1 VTLLLDVEVF
11 RLMLIMAAPLV
22 IAALGELLIERSGV
36 LNVGIEGMMA
46 VAAVVAF
53 LTAVRT
59 GAVTAGLGAGMA
71 AGALQAG
78 VLVYYAATLRASQLT
93 VGLSLFVL
101 GTGLASLV
109 YRAVIGVTMST
120 PTVETLRAVPLP
132 GLAGLPVLG
141 PILFAQNLLVYL
153 AVLLVP
159 AVSLLLFR
167 TTVGLRLRACG
178 ENPRALDTV
187 GVSVGALRW
196 GAAAG
201 GGLLIGLAGAYLPLA
216 VTGTYS
222 DGIVGGRGWIA
233 LMIVIFGRWSPGW
246 ALVGAVLFAY
256 TEALQFKLA
265 LVTKAVPPQFLQ
277 MLPYLVAIV
286 VLVRVYRGA
295 EPPRALGVPY
305 ERESRV

>member
-1 VTLLLDVEVF
+1 
-11 RLMLIMAAPLV
+11 
-22 IAALGELLIERSGV
+22 
-36 LNVGIEGMMA
+36 VGIEGMMA
-46 VAAVVAF
+46 VAAAVAF
-53 LTAVRT
+53 LTALRS
-59 GAVTAGLGAGMA
+59 GSMTAGLGAGMI
-71 AGALQAG
+71 AGALLAG
-78 VLVYYAATLRASQLT
+78 VLVYYAVALRASQLT

-109 YRAVIGVTMST
+109 YRGVIGVTMST
-120 PTVETLRAVPLP
+120 PVVETLRAVPVP
-132 GLAGLPVLG
+132 GLAR
-141 PILFAQNLLVYL
+141 FAQNVLVYAAL
-153 AVLLVP
+153 LLVP
-159 AVSLLLFR
+159 AVSVFLFR
-167 TTVGLRLRACG
+167 TTVGLRIRASG

-187 GVSVGALRW
+187 GVNVGAIRW
-196 GAAAG
+196 GATVG

-222 DGIVGGRGWIA
+222 DGMVGGRGWIA

-246 ALVGAVLFAY
+246 ALVGAILFAY

-265 LVTKAVPPQFLQ
+265 LVTKAIPPQFFQ

>member
-1 VTLLLDVEVF
+1 VTLLLDVEIF

-22 IAALGELLIERSGV
+22 MAALGELLIERSGV

-53 LTAVRT
+53 LTALRT
-59 GAVTAGLGAGMA
+59 GSVTAGLGAGMA
-71 AGALQAG
+71 VGALQAG

-132 GLAGLPVLG
+132 SLAGLPVLG

-167 TTVGLRLRACG
+167 TTVGLRLRASG

-187 GVSVGALRW
+187 GVSVDALRW
-196 GAAAG
+196 GAAVG

-233 LMIVIFGRWSPGW
+233 LMIVIFGRWSPGR

>member
-1 VTLLLDVEVF
+1 MTLLLDVEVF

>member
-1 VTLLLDVEVF
+1 VTLLLDAEIF

-295 EPPRALGVPY
+295 EPPRALGLPY

>member
-1 VTLLLDVEVF
+1 MTLLLDVEIF

-22 IAALGELLIERSGV
+22 IAALGELLMERSGV

-53 LTAVRT
+53 LTALRT
-59 GAVTAGLGAGMA
+59 GAVAAGLGAGMA
-71 AGALQAG
+71 AGALLAS

-141 PILFAQNLLVYL
+141 PIVFSQNLLVYL

-167 TTVGLRLRACG
+167 TTVGLRLRASG

-196 GAAAG
+196 GAAVG

>member
-1 VTLLLDVEVF
+1 MTLLLDVEIF

-22 IAALGELLIERSGV
+22 IAALGELLMERSGV

-53 LTAVRT
+53 LTALRT
-59 GAVTAGLGAGMA
+59 GAVAAGLGAGMA
-71 AGALQAG
+71 AGALLAS

-141 PILFAQNLLVYL
+141 PIVFSQNLLVYL

-167 TTVGLRLRACG
+167 TTVGLRLRASG

-196 GAAAG
+196 GAAVG
-201 GGLLIGLAGAYLPLA
+201 GGLLIGLAGAYLPLV

>member
-1 VTLLLDVEVF
+1 MTLLLDAELF

-53 LTAVRT
+53 LTALRT

-295 EPPRALGVPY
+295 EPPRALGLPY

>member
-1 VTLLLDVEVF
+1 MTLLLDAEIF

-141 PILFAQNLLVYL
+141 PILFAQNLLVYV

-295 EPPRALGVPY
+295 EPPRALGLPY

>member
-1 VTLLLDVEVF
+1 VTLLLDVEIF

-22 IAALGELLIERSGV
+22 MAALGELLMERSGV

-53 LTAVRT
+53 LTALRT

-71 AGALQAG
+71 AGALLAG

-132 GLAGLPVLG
+132 GLAGLPMLG
-141 PILFAQNLLVYL
+141 PIVFAQNLLVYL

-159 AVSLLLFR
+159 AVSLFLFR
-167 TTVGLRLRACG
+167 TTLGLRLRACG

-196 GAAAG
+196 GAAVG

-265 LVTKAVPPQFLQ
+265 LVSKAVPPQFLQ

-295 EPPRALGVPY
+295 EPPRALGIPY

>member
-1 VTLLLDVEVF
+1 MTLLLDVEIF

-22 IAALGELLIERSGV
+22 MAALGELLMERSGV

-46 VAAVVAF
+46 VAAAVAF
-53 LTAVRT
+53 LTALRT
-59 GAVTAGLGAGMA
+59 GAVAAGLVAGMV
-71 AGALQAG
+71 AGALLAA

-132 GLAGLPVLG
+132 GLAGLRVLG
-141 PILFAQNLLVYL
+141 PILFAQNLLVY
-153 AVLLVP
+153 AAFLLVP
-159 AVSLLLFR
+159 MISVLLFR
-167 TTVGLRLRACG
+167 TTVGLRLRASG

-196 GAAAG
+196 GAAVG

-265 LVTKAVPPQFLQ
+265 LVTKTVPPQFLQ

>member
-1 VTLLLDVEVF
+1 MTLLLDVEIF

-53 LTAVRT
+53 LTALRT
-59 GAVTAGLGAGMA
+59 GTATAGLGAGMA
-71 AGALQAG
+71 AGALLAG

-153 AVLLVP
+153 AILLVP
-159 AVSLLLFR
+159 AVSVLLFR
-167 TTVGLRLRACG
+167 TTIGLRLRACG

-196 GAAAG
+196 GAATG

-295 EPPRALGVPY
+295 EPPRALGLPY

>member
-1 VTLLLDVEVF
+1 VTLFLDVEIF

-22 IAALGELLIERSGV
+22 MAALGELLIERSGV

-53 LTAVRT
+53 LTALRT
-59 GAVTAGLGAGMA
+59 GALTAGLGAGMA
-71 AGALQAG
+71 AGALLA
-78 VLVYYAATLRASQLT
+78 VLLVYYAATLRASQLT

-120 PTVETLRAVPLP
+120 PTVQTLRAVPLP

-141 PILFAQNLLVYL
+141 PILYAQNLLVYL

-159 AVSLLLFR
+159 AVSLFLFR
-167 TTVGLRLRACG
+167 TTIGLRLRAGG

-196 GAAAG
+196 GATVG

-216 VTGTYS
+216 VTGAYS

-246 ALVGAVLFAY
+246 ALVGAILFAY

-265 LVTKAVPPQFLQ
+265 LVTKTVPPQFLQ

-295 EPPRALGVPY
+295 EPPRALGIPY

>member
-295 EPPRALGVPY
+295 EPPRALGLPY

>member
-1 VTLLLDVEVF
+1 MTLLLDVEVF

-141 PILFAQNLLVYL
+141 PILFTQNLLVYL

-295 EPPRALGVPY
+295 EPPRALGLPY

>member
-1 VTLLLDVEVF
+1 VTLFLDVEIF
-11 RLMLIMAAPLV
+11 RLMLVMAAPLV
-22 IAALGELLIERSGV
+22 MAALGELLIERSGV

-46 VAAVVAF
+46 VAAAVAF
-53 LTAVRT
+53 LTALRS
-59 GAVTAGLGAGMA
+59 GSMTAGLGAGMI
-71 AGALQAG
+71 AGALLAG
-78 VLVYYAATLRASQLT
+78 VLVYYAVALRASQLT

-109 YRAVIGVTMST
+109 YRGVIGVTMST
-120 PTVETLRAVPLP
+120 PVVETLRAVPVP
-132 GLAGLPVLG
+132 GLAG
-141 PILFAQNLLVYL
+141 FAQNVLVYAAL
-153 AVLLVP
+153 LLVP
-159 AVSLLLFR
+159 AVSVFLFR
-167 TTVGLRLRACG
+167 TTVGLRIRASG

-187 GVSVGALRW
+187 GVNVGAIRW
-196 GAAAG
+196 GATVG

-222 DGIVGGRGWIA
+222 DGMVGGRGWIA

-246 ALVGAVLFAY
+246 ALVGAILFAY

-265 LVTKAVPPQFLQ
+265 LVTKAVPPQFFQ

>member
-1 VTLLLDVEVF
+1 VTLLLDVEIF

-22 IAALGELLIERSGV
+22 IAALGELLMERSGV

-53 LTAVRT
+53 LTALRT
-59 GAVTAGLGAGMA
+59 GAVAAGLGAGMA
-71 AGALQAG
+71 AGALLAS

-141 PILFAQNLLVYL
+141 PIVFSQNLLVYL

-167 TTVGLRLRACG
+167 TTVGLRLRASG

-196 GAAAG
+196 GAAVG
-201 GGLLIGLAGAYLPLA
+201 GGLLIGLAGAYLPLV

>member
-1 VTLLLDVEVF
+1 MTLLLDVEVF
-11 RLMLIMAAPLV
+11 RLMLIMATPLV

-141 PILFAQNLLVYL
+141 PILFTQNLLVYL

-295 EPPRALGVPY
+295 EPPRALGLPY

>member
-1 VTLLLDVEVF
+1 MTLFLDVEIF
-11 RLMLIMAAPLV
+11 RLMLVMAAPLV
-22 IAALGELLIERSGV
+22 MAALGELLIERSGV

-46 VAAVVAF
+46 VAAAVAF
-53 LTAVRT
+53 LTVLRT
-59 GAVTAGLGAGMA
+59 GSMAAGLGAGMA
-71 AGALQAG
+71 AGALLAG
-78 VLVYYAATLRASQLT
+78 VLVYYAVALRASQLT
-93 VGLSLFVL
+93 VGLSLFVF

-120 PTVETLRAVPLP
+120 PVVETLRAVPVP
-132 GLAGLPVLG
+132 GLVTLRGVGPV
-141 PILFAQNLLVYL
+141 LFAQNLLVYTAL
-153 AVLLVP
+153 LLVP
-159 AVSLLLFR
+159 MISIFLFR
-167 TTVGLRLRACG
+167 TTVGLRIRASG

-187 GVSVGALRW
+187 GVSVDALRW
-196 GAAAG
+196 GAAVG
-201 GGLLIGLAGAYLPLA
+201 GGLLIGLAGGYLPLA

-265 LVTKAVPPQFLQ
+265 LVTKAVPPQFFQ

-286 VLVRVYRGA
+286 VLIRVYRGA

>member
-1 VTLLLDVEVF
+1 MTLLLDVEVF

-295 EPPRALGVPY
+295 EPPRALGLPY

>member
-1 VTLLLDVEVF
+1 MTLLLDVEVF

-277 MLPYLVAIV
+277 MMPYLVAIV

>member
-1 VTLLLDVEVF
+1 VTLLLDVEIF

-22 IAALGELLIERSGV
+22 MAALGELLMERSGV

-46 VAAVVAF
+46 VAAAVAF
-53 LTAVRT
+53 LTALRT
-59 GAVTAGLGAGMA
+59 GAVAAGLGAGMA
-71 AGALQAG
+71 AGALLAG

-132 GLAGLPVLG
+132 GLADLRGLG
-141 PILFAQNLLVYL
+141 PILFAQNLLVY
-153 AVLLVP
+153 AAFLLVP
-159 AVSLLLFR
+159 MVSVLLFR
-167 TTVGLRLRACG
+167 TTVGLRLRASG

-196 GAAAG
+196 GAAVG